1 MPLDQPEEE
10 KEMSFLDHLEE
21 LRWHL
26 VRSVIAIMIGAV
38 IAFIYDEILFDKIIF
53 APKDPNF
60 ITYRAFCKIGQIFG
74 LGTNLCI
81 TDIPINIINMNMGGQ
96 FNMHM
101 WASLVAGI
109 ILASPYIIYQ
119 IWSFLKPALYTHE
132 KKTASGLLFYAAL
145 LFMLGVSFGY
155 FVLSALSVNFLG
167 NYQISESIANNI
179 NISSYISTITTVTL
193 ATGILFELPIFI
205 YFLTKIGLVTPEFL
219 RKYRR
224 HALILNLVASA
235 VITPPDIISQI
246 IVALP
251 LSLLYEIGILVS
263 ARGVKKLEKEQ
274 NTALVKK

>member
-38 IAFIYDEILFDKIIF
+38 IAFIYDEILFDKILF

-60 ITYRAFCKIGQIFG
+60 ITYRAFCKIGQFFG
-74 LGTNLCI
+74 LGGDLCI
-81 TDIPINIINMNMGGQ
+81 AEIPINIINMNMGGQ

-101 WASLVAGI
+101 WASLIAGI

-119 IWSFLKPALYTHE
+119 IWSFLKPALYSHE
-132 KKTASGLLFYAAL
+132 KKTASGLLFYAGT
-145 LFMLGVSFGY
+145 LFLLGVCFGY

-167 NYQISESIANNI
+167 NYQISENIANNI

-205 YFLTKIGLVTPEFL
+205 YFLTKIGIITPQFL

-224 HALILNLVASA
+224 HALILNLIVSA

-263 ARGVKKLEKEQ
+263 ERGVKKLEKEQ
-274 NTALVKK
+274 NKALVKN